1 MPPWHH
7 NDLWPNTFHCC
18 AVGPLPI
25 PIVQVTSCKS
35 RDLSKVKS
43 EKEGGTCRRIRTSH
57 WKEINFVWLCHQT
70 RKVPLCQWVCD
81 AKVQGIDAV
90 LWRFYTVVSTWHRTS
105 FGKSNHG
112 SWQVCWN
119 RWLTPISSLHG
130 VHWFPTFSGVHR
142 RIFGS
147 RNSEC
152 NILFH
157 QFGMDVIGKHS
168 PRLATRGHVGTC
180 QTRTSGEG
188 DTVDGKNPAPVDMA
202 DIPLFAG
209 FHTCQVVQ
217 DFFRQQ

>member
-1 MPPWHH
+1 MGHGKYVETDGLHPYV
-7 NDLWPNTFHCC
+7 
-18 AVGPLPI
+18 A
-25 PIVQVTSCKS
+25 
-35 RDLSKVKS
+35 
-43 EKEGGTCRRIRTSH
+43 CRVS
-57 WKEINFVWLCHQT
+57 
-70 RKVPLCQWVCD
+70 
-81 AKVQGIDAV
+81 ID
-90 LWRFYTVVSTWHRTS
+90 
-105 FGKSNHG
+105 
-112 SWQVCWN
+112 
-119 RWLTPISSLHG
+119 
-130 VHWFPTFSGVHR
+130 FPHFLVYIYR
-142 RIFGS
+142 MIFGS